1 MVFTLLWPPV
11 GVWPLYVD
19 ELQGYMLGD
28 NGNIWWFF
36 LLVVF
41 GYVDTLSY
49 YAWTRSYLQPALVLP
64 LAKWAVEGAVS
75 VFSFVFPLYVIWHWY
90 MLISRFPALEVY
102 GSVFGALTITAVFE
116 WAEQGCK
123 NLLNYSNFFN
133 SFVLSVTS
141 SSSCQNTFCSC
152 NVAQNYIPT
161 NT

>member
-1 MVFTLLWPPV
+1 MSSRDTCWETTGIFGGFFFVGGIWLCGHTLLLCLNPQLFATCTSFTARKV
-11 GVWPLYVD
+11 G
-19 ELQGYMLGD
+19 GRG
-28 NGNIWWFF
+28 
-36 LLVVF
+36 
-41 GYVDTLSY
+41 
-49 YAWTRSYLQPALVLP
+49 RSQR
-64 LAKWAVEGAVS
+64 
-75 VFSFVFPLYVIWHWY
+75 FSFVSPLYVIWHWY